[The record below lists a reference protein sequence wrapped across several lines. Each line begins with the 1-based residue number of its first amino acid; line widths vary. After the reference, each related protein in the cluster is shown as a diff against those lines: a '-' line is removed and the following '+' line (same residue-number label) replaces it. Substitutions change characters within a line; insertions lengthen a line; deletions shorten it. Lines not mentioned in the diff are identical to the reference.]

1 MYGET
6 FQRNSPNT
14 IKICLFWFGDGFTCS
29 RELCLAP
36 PCSTNQTTTLMASE
50 TYVPRSL
57 PNTLQSLTRLHLL
70 SAGQG
75 GPEGAFVQ
83 ESLKNPMCVNYFMH
97 VSSKIYD
104 KSSKSWSLQ
113 HQILF
118 WSPFCFLPSSFAF
131 LESQNHS
138 FPGFVPICP
147 LLDPFLDHLFVYF
160 LAVLHISRS
169 QKRSKKMATA

>member
-1 MYGET
+1 M
-6 FQRNSPNT
+6 
-14 IKICLFWFGDGFTCS
+14 
-29 RELCLAP
+29 
-36 PCSTNQTTTLMASE
+36 
-50 TYVPRSL
+50 
-57 PNTLQSLTRLHLL
+57 
-70 SAGQG
+70 
-75 GPEGAFVQ
+75 Q

-118 WSPFCFLPSSFAF
+118 WSHFCFLPSSFAF

-147 LLDPFLDHLFVYF
+147 LLDPFLDHLFCVFPSSFAYCEVPKMVQKKRDTRRTTRTGRTNGQTHIGF
-160 LAVLHISRS
+160 LRLSCTKAPSG
-169 QKRSKKMATA
+169 Q

>member
-1 MYGET
+1 M
-6 FQRNSPNT
+6 
-14 IKICLFWFGDGFTCS
+14 
-29 RELCLAP
+29 
-36 PCSTNQTTTLMASE
+36 
-50 TYVPRSL
+50 
-57 PNTLQSLTRLHLL
+57 
-70 SAGQG
+70 
-75 GPEGAFVQ
+75 Q

-169 QKRSKKMATA
+169 QKRSQKKRDGHRTNERTDAHRIFEALLHKSPFGAIKKHWIATQTR